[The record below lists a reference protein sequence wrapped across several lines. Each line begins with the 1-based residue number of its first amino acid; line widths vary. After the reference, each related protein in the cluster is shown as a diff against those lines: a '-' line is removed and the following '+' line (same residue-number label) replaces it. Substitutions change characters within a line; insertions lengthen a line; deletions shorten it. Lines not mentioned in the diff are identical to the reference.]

1 MQAII
6 SDIIVSQAAQSGG
19 LQISQNTNNSSSNS
33 VSFADM
39 LASLNKGVEQKT
51 GEENVQKTEPVES
64 RQTEQSKPVENAN
77 ESDKSEKIK
86 DEKLTSAQEKPESD
100 FEQKKQVE
108 NHTGETET
116 ARKTPVKNGENVE
129 LQKTND
135 LQSKAVVKKDAAEPQ
150 EGTKGKKVMTDDE
163 KKALLQKQNLEILQN
178 ESHVQEQNELPAD
191 AAALAGQTVQAL
203 VNENEPKLAVK
214 IQNENEIQDLT
225 TAVKT
230 DAKTNTDFESK
241 NIKEKISV
249 VDLRSK
255 PQVQTEAQESKPVEK
270 VSKNLKVEY
279 NSDSTATVTM
289 ELDPQQLAAGENI
302 LSLDNQTAAA
312 NGSDFQ
318 AMVSNQIQ
326 ANAPDFVR
334 TGTILLKDND
344 KGTINLVLHPDDLG
358 NVKIHL
364 SMDGKTIS
372 AHITVNTKEALE
384 VFKDNAQTLREAFA
398 KNGYETASFDVSY
411 NGNSNGQGQHQN
423 FEGRYDG
430 MEYMARNAYSEFAGV
445 QDDGYIQNGWENQ
458 QNSEYSINIVA

>member
-19 LQISQNTNNSSSNS
+19 LQISNTYNNNSSNN

-39 LASLNKGVEQKT
+39 LASLQKGDESQELQKSDTIESVKKDEQVEKPKETEKSDKVSDSQKVKQ
-51 GEENVQKTEPVES
+51 EEPEEKTDEKAIS
-64 RQTEQSKPVENAN
+64 SKDKAASQVKADE
-77 ESDKSEKIK
+77 KSEKPAVK
-86 DEKLTSAQEKPESD
+86 NEPVANDKSDKVKPE
-100 FEQKKQVE
+100 
-108 NHTGETET
+108 
-116 ARKTPVKNGENVE
+116 
-129 LQKTND
+129 
-135 LQSKAVVKKDAAEPQ
+135 KALSQ
-150 EGTKGKKVMTDDE
+150 DE
-163 KKALLQKQNLEILQN
+163 KKALLDRQKLESLIKESFEQNQEEQN
-178 ESHVQEQNELPAD
+178 AVVSAAPQLASEVKNEAGLVQENLKTKDE
-191 AAALAGQTVQAL
+191 
-203 VNENEPKLAVK
+203 KL
-214 IQNENEIQDLT
+214 IQNISEVQSEDFAEALETIS
-225 TAVKT
+225 
-230 DAKTNTDFESK
+230 DAKNKVDFTEAAP
-241 NIKEKISV
+241 KEKISV
-249 VDLRSK
+249 IDLRTKQTEEPEQPQEK
-255 PQVQTEAQESKPVEK
+255 PQKS
-270 VSKNLKVEY
+270 NLKIEL
-279 NSDSTATVTM
+279 NSSNTATVTM

-326 ANAPDFVR
+326 ANVPDFVR

-411 NGNSNGQGQHQN
+411 NGSSNGQNQNQN

-430 MEYMARNAYSEFAGV
+430 MEYLARNVYNDAAGV
-445 QDDGYIQNGWENQ
+445 QVDGYIQNGWENGK
-458 QNSEYSINIVA
+458 NSEYSINIVA

>member
-19 LQISQNTNNSSSNS
+19 LQISNTYNNNSSNN

-39 LASLNKGVEQKT
+39 LASLQKGDESQELQKSDTIESVKKDEQVEKPKETEKSDKVSDSQKVKQ
-51 GEENVQKTEPVES
+51 EEPEEKTDEKAIS
-64 RQTEQSKPVENAN
+64 SKDKTASQVKADE
-77 ESDKSEKIK
+77 KSEKPAVK
-86 DEKLTSAQEKPESD
+86 NEPVANDKSDKVKPE
-100 FEQKKQVE
+100 
-108 NHTGETET
+108 
-116 ARKTPVKNGENVE
+116 
-129 LQKTND
+129 
-135 LQSKAVVKKDAAEPQ
+135 KALTQ
-150 EGTKGKKVMTDDE
+150 DE
-163 KKALLQKQNLEILQN
+163 KKALLDRQKLESLIKESFEQNQEEQN
-178 ESHVQEQNELPAD
+178 SVVSAVPQLASEVKNEAGLVQENLKTKDE
-191 AAALAGQTVQAL
+191 
-203 VNENEPKLAVK
+203 KL
-214 IQNENEIQDLT
+214 IQNISEVQSEDFAEALETIS
-225 TAVKT
+225 
-230 DAKTNTDFESK
+230 DAKNKVDFTEAAP
-241 NIKEKISV
+241 KEKISV
-249 VDLRSK
+249 IDLRTKQTEEPEQPQEK
-255 PQVQTEAQESKPVEK
+255 PQKS
-270 VSKNLKVEY
+270 NLKIEL
-279 NSDSTATVTM
+279 NSSNTATVTM

-326 ANAPDFVR
+326 ANVPDFVR

-411 NGNSNGQGQHQN
+411 NGSSNGQNQNQN

-430 MEYMARNAYSEFAGV
+430 MEYIARNVYNDAAGV
-445 QDDGYIQNGWENQ
+445 QVDGYIQNGWENGK
-458 QNSEYSINIVA
+458 NSEYSINIVA

>member
-19 LQISQNTNNSSSNS
+19 LQISNTYNNNSSNN

-39 LASLNKGVEQKT
+39 LASLQKGDESQKLQKSDTSESVKKDEQVEKPKETEKSDKVSDSQKVKQ
-51 GEENVQKTEPVES
+51 EEPEEKTDEKAIS
-64 RQTEQSKPVENAN
+64 SKDKAASQVKADE
-77 ESDKSEKIK
+77 KSEKPAVK
-86 DEKLTSAQEKPESD
+86 NESVANDKSDKVKPE
-100 FEQKKQVE
+100 
-108 NHTGETET
+108 
-116 ARKTPVKNGENVE
+116 
-129 LQKTND
+129 
-135 LQSKAVVKKDAAEPQ
+135 KALTQ
-150 EGTKGKKVMTDDE
+150 DE
-163 KKALLQKQNLEILQN
+163 KKALLDRQKLESLIKESFEQNQEEHNTVVSAAPQLASEVKN
-178 ESHVQEQNELPAD
+178 EAGLVQENLKTKDE
-191 AAALAGQTVQAL
+191 
-203 VNENEPKLAVK
+203 KL
-214 IQNENEIQDLT
+214 IQNISEVQSEDFAEALETIS
-225 TAVKT
+225 
-230 DAKTNTDFESK
+230 DAKNKVDFTEAAP
-241 NIKEKISV
+241 KEKISV
-249 VDLRSK
+249 IDLRTKQTEEPEQPQEK
-255 PQVQTEAQESKPVEK
+255 PQKS
-270 VSKNLKVEY
+270 NLKIEL
-279 NSDSTATVTM
+279 NSSNTATVTM

-326 ANAPDFVR
+326 ANVPDFVR

-411 NGNSNGQGQHQN
+411 NGSSNGQNQNQN

-430 MEYMARNAYSEFAGV
+430 MEYIARNVYNDAAGV
-445 QDDGYIQNGWENQ
+445 QVDGYIQNGWENGK
-458 QNSEYSINIVA
+458 NSEYSINIVA